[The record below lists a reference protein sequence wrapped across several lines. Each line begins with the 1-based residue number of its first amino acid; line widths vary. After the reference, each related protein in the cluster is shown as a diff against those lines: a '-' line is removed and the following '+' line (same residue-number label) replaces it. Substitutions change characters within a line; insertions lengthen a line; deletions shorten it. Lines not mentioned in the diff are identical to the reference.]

1 MDNNHL
7 TDDIIQAYI
16 EQEVADNNIALH
28 ISACAVCKAKLESY
42 QILMRAMGN
51 IEPETFSFDATALV
65 MQKIEQSENKKITI
79 GSYALTAF
87 LAILILGVFVICI
100 PLIRPVF
107 QLFHAM
113 IANALIVV
121 SALSV
126 FIFLLTAV
134 FRQYKQ
140 KEMLLTA

>member
-16 EQEVADNNIALH
+16 AEEVADNNIALH
-28 ISACAVCKAKLESY
+28 ISVCAACKAKLESY

-87 LAILILGVFVICI
+87 LAILILGVFVLSI
-100 PLIRPVF
+100 PLIKPVF

-113 IANALIVV
+113 TANALIVV

-140 KEMLLTA
+140 KEMLLAA